1 VARRDD
7 VPVVLAPPPL
17 LFLVALA
24 LGFGLDAVLA
34 TAAIDA
40 LPPALRLAGA
50 GAALMVAG
58 GLGVGGILAFRRART
73 AVEPWHPATAL
84 VTTGVYGRVRN
95 PMYLGL
101 VLIVLAVALAAASDA
116 TVLAA
121 AVLAVA
127 LHAGVVKR
135 EERYLGER
143 FGEPYRRYRARVP
156 RWGLPIARPDRGD

>member
-1 VARRDD
+1 MARRDD
-7 VPVVLAPPPL
+7 VPAVIAPPPL

-73 AVEPWHPATAL
+73 AVEPWHPTTAL
-84 VTTGVYGRVRN
+84 VTSGVYARLRN

-101 VLIVLAVALAAASDA
+101 VLILLAVGLAAASDGVA
-116 TVLAA
+116 LAA
-121 AVLAVA
+121 VGLAVV
-127 LHAGVVKR
+127 LHYGVVKR
-135 EERYLGER
+135 EERYLSNR
-143 FGEPYRRYRARVP
+143 FGDRYRRYLARVP
-156 RWGLPIARPDRGD
+156 RWGLSIPRARDGR

>member
-7 VPVVLAPPPL
+7 VPAVIAPPPV
-17 LFLVALA
+17 LFLIALVLGFALEAVLPTTLLAALPAPLRLGLAALA
-24 LGFGLDAVLA
+24 LA
-34 TAAIDA
+34 
-40 LPPALRLAGA
+40 LAG
-50 GAALMVAG
+50 V
-58 GLGVGGILAFRRART
+58 LGVGGILAFRRART

-101 VLIVLAVALAAASDA
+101 VLILLALALAAASDA